1 MTKSTEL
8 IESQLMALPYI
19 ERAELVSRVLA
30 SLEVRDL
37 SVPAH
42 VEKAWLEEASR
53 RYDALKRGD
62 DSGLSHDEVFTHL
75 RHDAH

>member
-30 SLEVRDL
+30 DRGELDVDAPVARYWPEFAAHGKDRIEVR
-37 SVPAH
+37 
-42 VEKAWLEEASR
+42 
-53 RYDALKRGD
+53 
-62 DSGLSHDEVFTHL
+62 HL
-75 RHDAH
+75 PGS